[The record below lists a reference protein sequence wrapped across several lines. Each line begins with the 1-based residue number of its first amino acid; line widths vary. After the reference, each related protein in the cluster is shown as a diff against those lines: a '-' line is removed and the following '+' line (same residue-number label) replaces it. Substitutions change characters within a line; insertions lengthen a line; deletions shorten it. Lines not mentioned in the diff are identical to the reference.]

1 MIHDLQSLFDFRAL
15 RETLGQLETRVFPEI
30 PDLLARM
37 EQVEH
42 PDFQVIRVSQVK
54 LVLRG

>member
-1 MIHDLQSLFDFRAL
+1 MIHDLQSLSDFRAL
-15 RETLGQLETRVFPEI
+15 RETLGQLETRVFQEI